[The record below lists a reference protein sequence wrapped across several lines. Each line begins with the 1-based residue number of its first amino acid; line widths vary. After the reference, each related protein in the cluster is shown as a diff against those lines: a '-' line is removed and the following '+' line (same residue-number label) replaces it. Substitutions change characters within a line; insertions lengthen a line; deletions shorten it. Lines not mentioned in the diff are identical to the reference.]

1 MTRAEFKF
9 ELITNLNRF
18 DLLRSGDRYECGKKG
33 DPEWMVFYI
42 PQFVSR
48 KGGEVRKELVITIT

>member
-1 MTRAEFKF
+1 MTKAEFKF
-9 ELITNLNRF
+9 KLVRPARNLG
-18 DLLRSGDRYECGKKG
+18 GDRYECGKKG

-48 KGGEVRKELVITIT
+48 KGGEY

>member
-1 MTRAEFKF
+1 MDKAEFKF
-9 ELITNLNRF
+9 KLVRPAKNLG
-18 DLLRSGDRYECGKKG
+18 GDRYECGKKG

-48 KGGEVRKELVITIT
+48 KEGEIKKELLITIT